1 MRKTIKLTESD
12 LTRIVK
18 RVIKEDIQNNDLYL
32 NITNTLRNTNSSKEE
47 KIQVLEYILREMK
60 GEGFVTKEKVNP
72 DLSGLEK
79 LVHRVMRKGID
90 EQDFNI
96 DGVEDFDF
104 PEDPNLF
111 NKWHIEELLKVYDVD
126 EANEILNSHY
136 PEYSLEI
143 KMETP
148 DGKSIGF
155 MSPEGEEISGKYIV
169 GCCGGR
175 GSSEN
180 MNRFKRSD
188 DAFYDPRKRY

>member
-32 NITNTLRNTNSSKEE
+32 NITKELRNTNSSKEE